1 MTFVLISF
9 LPPVLI
15 YMETSQN
22 WLQYYQAD
30 VFTNEPFGGNPLA
43 VFPDAG
49 QLTDRELQQI
59 AREMNLSETV
69 FVLPPT
75 DTRAVSRIRIFT
87 PSQEIPFAGHPVL
100 GTFYVLGVLKRFP
113 LQEPVTQIFYECH
126 LGVFPLELVILKGQI
141 EQVVMSQPSPEFV
154 DVVTQMDVLYELAK
168 ALGVH
173 KSLISDLPF
182 PVEVVSTGLP
192 VLIVPIRTLTGMKAM
207 QVNHAEIRDICSR
220 LGANGIL
227 VYTTMTLEEETTVH
241 TRMFADPIGIPEDPA
256 TGSASGALGA
266 YLVKNGVVEVGPTTE
281 VVIEQGYEIDRPSR
295 ILVQVF
301 SDDDMIQEIKVGGQV
316 VMVAEGKMIY

>member
-1 MTFVLISF
+1 MD
-9 LPPVLI
+9 
-15 YMETSQN
+15 TSRK
-22 WLQYYQAD
+22 WLHFYQAD

-43 VFPDAG
+43 VFPDANE
-49 QLTDRELQQI
+49 LSDREFQQI

-75 DTRAVSRIRIFT
+75 DARAVAKIRIFT

-100 GTFYVLGVLKRFP
+100 GTFYVLGVLKRLP
-113 LQEPVTQIFYECH
+113 THEPVTKLFYECH
-126 LGVFPLELVILKGQI
+126 IGVFPLELIILKGQI
-141 EQVVMSQPSPEFV
+141 EQVVMSQPSPEFLE
-154 DVVTQMDVLYELAK
+154 VVNQVEILYELAK

-173 KSLISDLPF
+173 KSLITDSPF

-192 VLIVPIRTLTGMKAM
+192 VLIVPIRTLTAVKSM
-207 QVNHAEIRDICSR
+207 QVNHASIQDVCDRI
-220 LGANGIL
+220 GVHGIT
-227 VYTTMTLEEETTVH
+227 VYTTMTLEEGATVH
-241 TRMFADPIGIPEDPA
+241 TRMFADPIGISEDPA
-256 TGSASGALGA
+256 TGSASGALGG

-316 VMVAEGKMIY
+316 VMVAEGKMMY

>member
-1 MTFVLISF
+1 MD
-9 LPPVLI
+9 
-15 YMETSQN
+15 TSRK
-22 WLQYYQAD
+22 WLQFYQAD

-43 VFPDAG
+43 IFPDAG
-49 QLTDRELQQI
+49 ELTDREFQQI

-75 DTRAVSRIRIFT
+75 DPRAAAKIRIFT

-100 GTFYVLGVLKRFP
+100 GTFYVLGALKRIP
-113 LQEPVTQIFYECH
+113 LQEPVTNIFYECH
-126 LGVFPLELVILKGQI
+126 IGVFPLELIILKGQI
-141 EQVVMSQPSPEFV
+141 EQVVMSQPSPDFLE
-154 DVVTQMDVLYELAK
+154 VVSQVETIYELAK

-173 KSLISDLPF
+173 KSLITDSSF

-192 VLIVPIRTLTGMKAM
+192 VLIVPIRTLTAVKSM
-207 QVNHAEIRDICSR
+207 QVNHAAICDLCAR
-220 LGANGIL
+220 LGTNGIM
-227 VYTTMTLEEETTVH
+227 VYTTMTLEENSTVH
-241 TRMFADPIGIPEDPA
+241 TRMFAAPIGIPEDPA

-301 SDDDMIQEIKVGGQV
+301 SDDDMIMEIKVGGQV
-316 VMVAEGKMIY
+316 VLVAEGKMVY

>member
-1 MTFVLISF
+1 MDS
-9 LPPVLI
+9 
-15 YMETSQN
+15 SRK
-22 WLQYYQAD
+22 WLQFYQAD

-49 QLTDRELQQI
+49 ALTDREFQQI

-69 FVLPPT
+69 FVLP
-75 DTRAVSRIRIFT
+75 AVDPQAAAKIRIFT

-100 GTFYVLGVLKRFP
+100 GTFYVLGTLKRLP
-113 LQEPVTQIFYECH
+113 LQEPVTKIFYECH
-126 LGVFPLELVILKGQI
+126 IGVFPLELIILKGQI
-141 EQVVMSQPSPEFV
+141 EQVVMAQPAPEFLE
-154 DVVTQMDVLYELAK
+154 VVSEVEILYELAK

-173 KSLISDLPF
+173 KSLISDSPF
-182 PVEVVSTGLP
+182 PVELVSTGLP
-192 VLIVPIRTLTGMKAM
+192 VLIVPIRTLTAVKSM
-207 QVNHAEIRDICSR
+207 QVNHAGIRDVCAR
-220 LGANGIL
+220 VGANGIM
-227 VYTTMTLEEETTVH
+227 VYTTMTLEENSAVH

-256 TGSASGALGA
+256 TGSARGALGA
-266 YLVKNGVVEVGPTTE
+266 YLVKNGVVDVGPTTE

-316 VMVAEGKMIY
+316 VMVAEGKMVY